1 MQSYHPLAVPLC
13 VLEHCAGISRNDQK
27 RIFELFQQVDMRDQ
41 RTFGGSGIGL
51 SICKLL
57 MDTMGGRIWVESE
70 GSGGSTFFVRV
81 PLEPLHR
88 KPLATHASLDGTT
101 HVVVAHSRRR
111 VAESVEAVVA
121 DAGATVT
128 VVVPQ
133 SAAAMCEA
141 AAALFLAT
149 PKPVAVVCE
158 AAVLSRPLLD
168 KCAESHAVV
177 FPQGPKFQWEDGER
191 DHTALQ
197 RIAPGAPPT
206 SVVVALQQQLEHP
219 EAASR
224 LEERLHARA
233 QASIPTVDVAA
244 TSLTP
249 KQAPRRSHLPVLA
262 VDDQKVNLKMLTR
275 MLTRSGY
282 EVVTAVDGQ
291 EALDLSKRQEFSL
304 ILMDVMVGGSARGR
318 KITAT
323 QRCRV
328 ACLAAQMPRMNGLEA
343 SRRIREHDS
352 LVCCGL
358 QAGGAS
364 PRRDLTPRGVQTPIV
379 AVTASVA
386 PEDVAEVSV
395 LCMTP
400 TPGRVVC
407 LTIRGCASVQGRRH
421 DLLPGKAHYQ
431 RPGH

>member
-1 MQSYHPLAVPLC
+1 MPSHRPLAVPLC
-13 VLEHCAGISRNDQK
+13 VLEHCAGISHNDQK
-27 RIFELFQQVDMRDQ
+27 HIFELFQQVDMRDQ

-70 GSGGSTFFVRV
+70 GNGGSTFFVRV
-81 PLEPLHR
+81 PLETLHR
-88 KPLATHASLDGTT
+88 KPLATHASLDGST

-158 AAVLSRPLLD
+158 AAVLSLPLLD
-168 KCAESHAVV
+168 KCADCHAVV

-328 ACLAAQMPRMNGLEA
+328 ACLSAQMPRMNGLEA

-358 QAGGAS
+358 QAGGAP

-395 LCMTP
+395 LCMSP
-400 TPGRVVC
+400 PLAG
-407 LTIRGCASVQGRRH
+407 LCASRFAVCVSARTQ
-421 DLLPGKAHYQ
+421 A
-431 RPGH
+431 